1 MEEKIKVICFL
12 VTAEGPKADLPEGFP
27 VHLPKDV
34 LVGNELRLQQM
45 IEERG
50 LDFPKLVRGKHSVA
64 AVLYPPQIISET
76 DGGLGMGVRDF
87 MAGCCAGVFPPSRYD
102 PFLLTGLEA
111 GREGTPSVVSRVCG
125 FSDAIKTIES
135 LIEGLGGVIVVD
147 NIDLS
152 YYETVLEYALAIS
165 YFTRNFVDDRVKY
178 KLLCRE
184 AFLLAKDM
192 DWRKP
197 AEQYYELISGAHF
210 CMRENE
216 NPPAKSKK

>member
-1 MEEKIKVICFL
+1 
-12 VTAEGPKADLPEGFP
+12 
-27 VHLPKDV
+27 
-34 LVGNELRLQQM
+34 
-45 IEERG
+45 
-50 LDFPKLVRGKHSVA
+50 
-64 AVLYPPQIISET
+64 
-76 DGGLGMGVRDF
+76 MGVRDF
-87 MAGCCAGVFPPSRYD
+87 MAGCCAGVFPSRYD

-216 NPPAKSKK
+216 NPAKSKK